1 MKTKRRVVIIYD
13 FFVQVQQ
20 VTVKI
25 LSLEGKRWVGQII
38 LFFLAVLI
46 DVIKSFR
53 ITPQSCKRE
62 VASFSDTMFAILE
75 ISSQYSVSKHSFKE
89 LCSLATKSALPWA

>member
-1 MKTKRRVVIIYD
+1 MKIKGVSLLFYD
-13 FFVQVQQ
+13 FFFHVQQ

-25 LSLEGKRWVGQII
+25 LSLEGKVGVGQII

-62 VASFSDTMFAILE
+62 VASFSD
-75 ISSQYSVSKHSFKE
+75 
-89 LCSLATKSALPWA
+89 LPWA